1 MLLYIFGNWCCILA
15 GCILL
20 YHYFVKSQKGRSG
33 ASGAGFGMNS
43 MSDGGNAYGGGGFG
57 QGGFNVDPA
66 TPAANDK
73 DIMVSRD
80 LQIMI
85 CIGTFARVYWSCS
98 PPPVWSEEEMF
109 IQYLSITDVFIS
121 PVLWM
126 AIVYL
131 IGLKQ
136 KKYTQA
142 PVHFSWP
149 ALTVAALVCGM
160 IGARFLP
167 PMDTPD
173 SWPFADTVIMF
184 NMCLDGFAMVPQ
196 MHLIAHS
203 SDKASSEASH
213 FVGLLCLG
221 RVFRMMFWITLF
233 VAQIMMSDGS
243 DAHGNYIWTF
253 IVPDVV
259 HTIIMGD
266 YLYLWLKK
274 VKKDQIEPMIMQT
287 YGSLHV

>member
-1 MLLYIFGNWCCILA
+1 
-15 GCILL
+15 
-20 YHYFVKSQKGRSG
+20 
-33 ASGAGFGMNS
+33 
-43 MSDGGNAYGGGGFG
+43 
-57 QGGFNVDPA
+57 
-66 TPAANDK
+66 
-73 DIMVSRD
+73 
-80 LQIMI
+80 
-85 CIGTFARVYWSCS
+85 
-98 PPPVWSEEEMF
+98 VWSEEETF

-121 PVLWM
+121 PVLWTI
-126 AIVYL
+126 IVYS

-149 ALTVAALVCGM
+149 ALTVAAAVCGM
-160 IGARFLP
+160 IGAKFLP

-203 SDKASSEASH
+203 ADKASSEASH

-259 HTIIMGD
+259 HTVIMGD